1 MARKTNTDPF
11 DFSKAKNS
19 IPFRTPMAGG
29 VSRSVMRHADA
40 YRNAA
45 QWGNL
50 DSEGRII
57 YRNAVSPWKAL
68 AIYAASLTRLGA
80 NPGMTAAFTIA
91 KNAPRGATAL
101 KLGASM
107 VRGSIAEA
115 ETILQYK
122 PSTMFTRG
130 IGASPELTS
139 AYYRSLAKIL
149 GQQLPRFPAAVR
161 PTIGAAG
168 QVLKNASRG
177 LVK

>member
-1 MARKTNTDPF
+1 MARKTNDPF
-11 DFSKAKNS
+11 DFSKARGS
-19 IPFRTPMAGG
+19 SGRTAFRTPQMSKTMFTPQDRLAQKN
-29 VSRSVMRHADA
+29 AQ
-40 YRNAA
+40 RNARFPNGL
-45 QWGNL
+45 QLG
-50 DSEGRII
+50 
-57 YRNAVSPWKAL
+57 VSPWKAL

-80 NPGMTAAFTIA
+80 KPGMTAAFTIA

-130 IGASPELTS
+130 IGATPELTS

-149 GQQLPRFPAAVR
+149 GQQLPKFPAAVQ